1 MAVSKHV
8 LIRIPSIDWELMR
21 EQKAVLLELSDKH
34 PDLEGVISMYD
45 HIQDEAEAAGCPVL
59 WLEEVTND

>member
-1 MAVSKHV
+1 MAVSRNV

-21 EQKAVLLELSDKH
+21 EQKAVLLELSGEH

-45 HIQDEAEAAGCPVL
+45 QIQDAAEAAGCPVL
-59 WLEEVTND
+59 WLEEATDD